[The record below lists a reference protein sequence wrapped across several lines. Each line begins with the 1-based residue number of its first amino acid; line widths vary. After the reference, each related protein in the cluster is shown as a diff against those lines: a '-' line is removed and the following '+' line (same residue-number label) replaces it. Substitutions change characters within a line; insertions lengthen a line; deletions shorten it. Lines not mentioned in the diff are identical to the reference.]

1 MESTEIYLLADGVLV
16 KASFVNF
23 REIWSG
29 AIADFMGSVFSK
41 QDFLHAWHCRQR
53 TYSYLYLVVTSY
65 LKHEMIVS

>member
-23 REIWSG
+23 REIWTG

-41 QDFLHAWHCRQR
+41 QDFLHGIADNVLILIC
-53 TYSYLYLVVTSY
+53 TSSS
-65 LKHEMIVS
+65 LAV